1 MAENNPLLHIE
12 NLSVF
17 FKTQTGIFQA
27 VKTVSF
33 NINKGETLAI
43 VGESGSGKSVTA
55 LSVMGLLP
63 YPLASHNED
72 ASILFEGKDI
82 LNADDAAM
90 RKIRGRKI
98 SMIFQEPLTALNPLH
113 TVEKQIGEVLILHQ
127 KMSREAARKRIKE
140 LLDLVG
146 LGNLKERLGAYPH
159 ELSGGQRQRV
169 MIAMALANN
178 PEILIAD
185 EPTTALDVT
194 IQAQVLKLLNELKDR
209 LGMALIIISHDLTVV
224 EKMSDKVCVMQNGEI
239 VEYKKTEQLF
249 KNPAHSYTRHLMAA
263 QPKGRAI
270 PANQEAP
277 VIVKG
282 DGICVSFPIKKG
294 VLFGTDTYV
303 HAVQDISL
311 KVRQGQT
318 LGVVGESGSGKTT
331 LGMALLRL
339 APLTRGQIEFAK
351 NDISHYSR
359 KKMKFLRAGMQ
370 VVFQDPYGSL
380 SPRMS
385 VEDIIGEG
393 LRVHYK
399 NLAKAER
406 EDRVVEALRDVNLE
420 PEIRHR
426 YPHEFSG
433 GQRQRIAI
441 ARALVLHPKF
451 LMLDEPTSALD
462 VSVQAQIIDLLRA
475 LQEKR
480 NLAYMFISH
489 DLRVVRALAHDVLVM
504 KDGKNVESGPV
515 QDIYDNPRDAYTIKL
530 MAAAFE
536 LKAA

>member
-1 MAENNPLLHIE
+1 MGENNPLLHIK

-27 VKTVSF
+27 VKNVSF
-33 NINKGETLAI
+33 TINKAETLAI

-55 LSVMGLLP
+55 LSVMRLLP

-82 LNADDAAM
+82 LKADDGAM

-127 KMSREAARKRIKE
+127 KMSREAARKRIIE

-194 IQAQVLKLLNELKDR
+194 IQAQVLKLLNELKER

-249 KNPAHSYTRHLMAA
+249 KNPVHSYTRHLMAA
-263 QPKGRAI
+263 RPKGRPI
-270 PANQEAP
+270 PVNQEAP

-399 NLAKAER
+399 DLAKTER